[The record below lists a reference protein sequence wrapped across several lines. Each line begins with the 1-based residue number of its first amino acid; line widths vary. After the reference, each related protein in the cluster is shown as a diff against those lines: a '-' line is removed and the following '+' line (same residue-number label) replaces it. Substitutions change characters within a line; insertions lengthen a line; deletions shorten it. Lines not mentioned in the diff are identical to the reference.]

1 MANCNLLSNGQTM
14 LKYKIGDYGKIEFD
28 IINGAPLIYNF
39 TDNIIIK
46 DFDYIGF
53 DKFQSFM
60 KEEGLEID

>member
-1 MANCNLLSNGQTM
+1 M

-28 IINGAPLIYNF
+28 IINGAPLIYDF
-39 TDNIIIK
+39 IDNIIIK

-60 KEEGLEID
+60 KEEGLEIDW

>member
-1 MANCNLLSNGQTM
+1 MYNKLYSII
-14 LKYKIGDYGKIEFD
+14 KVIGRK
-28 IINGAPLIYNF
+28 NN
-39 TDNIIIK
+39 NIIIK